1 MQLRNPVLLAA
12 LAACYMQQV
21 EEQPAG
27 GNGQAQPTGS
37 GGKVKKPSFC
47 EKDWDDA
54 FEGNGSV
61 LYLNFA
67 NGKKL
72 EFDLEKVNG
81 ETQRRL
87 ALHGASQKIGDS
99 FAGVKGNF
107 ATGIGNAEKVISQL
121 YAGEWEGEREGGGPR
136 LAELSA
142 AIARIKNVPVEK
154 AAAAVEKASKE
165 QRDGWRSNAQVK
177 AMVAQ
182 IRAEKAAAALQE
194 SQKGGQSQE
203 ITVDLGE

>member
-1 MQLRNPVLLAA
+1 MQLKNPAMLAA
-12 LAACYMQQV
+12 MAAVYMQQAT
-21 EEQPAG
+21 E
-27 GNGQAQPTGS
+27 TGTS
-37 GGKVKKPSFC
+37 GGKAKAPKFC

-67 NGKKL
+67 NGTKL

-99 FAGVKGNF
+99 FAGVKGDF
-107 ATGIGNAEKVISQL
+107 GQGIGNAQKVIDQL

-142 AIARIKNVPVEK
+142 AIARIKNVPLEK

-165 QRDGWRSNAQVK
+165 QRDGWRSNPQVK

-182 IRAEKAAAALQE
+182 IRAEKAAAQLQ
-194 SQKGGQSQE
+194 QAQDNKQSTE
-203 ITVDLGE
+203 LTVDLGE

>member
-1 MQLRNPVLLAA
+1 MQLKQAFLSGIISGVFQQANGEAA
-12 LAACYMQQV
+12 AA
-21 EEQPAG
+21 
-27 GNGQAQPTGS
+27 TT
-37 GGKVKKPSFC
+37 GGKAKAPRFC

-54 FEGNGSV
+54 FEGNGSI

-67 NGKKL
+67 NGHKI

-81 ETQRRL
+81 TTQRRL

-99 FAGVKGNF
+99 FAGVKGDFNQ
-107 ATGIGNAEKVISQL
+107 GIANAQKVVDQL

-142 AIARIKNVPVEK
+142 AIARIKNVPLEK

-165 QRDGWRSNAQVK
+165 QREGWRSNPQVK

-182 IRAEKAAAALQE
+182 IRAEKAADALKQ
-194 SQKGGQSQE
+194 SQSGGQSQE
-203 ITVDLGE
+203 LTVDLGE